1 MSRIRKKNSSGKW
14 MLIVILLG
22 MILGGGYIYTSPEFE
37 RVAPQIES
45 KTNIYWNKKRPLQ
58 IKLNDNVG
66 LKSFSLVLSDGTKS
80 VIIGQ
85 GEFEKGVTE
94 RLLSVNYPKGKLL
107 DPKAKH
113 LKLKITVVDQSLWNI
128 FQGNQ
133 SEKVIDIKIDT
144 KRPTVSILSN
154 SYSITQGGAALV
166 VFFAEDENMEKLYV
180 EAAGN
185 HFKVQP
191 YKQKGYYATLV
202 AWPFNQE
209 EFEANIIAMD
219 EAGNQTTT
227 KVAFYLKPHNYKVS
241 WIEAR
246 DSFIDGK
253 ITDLASTEPEYEEI
267 DDKVEKFRAVN
278 EEMRLKNEKKIYT
291 LGKVVSD
298 EMLTH
303 WKIEKFYPL
312 NNGAKVAS
320 YGDERHYYYKDRGN
334 EISRSNHVGI
344 DLASTKM
351 AVIRSSNP
359 GKVVYAGFN
368 GIYGNMPM
376 IDHGFGLYTL
386 YGHCSQVLVEEGE
399 AVKKNQA
406 IAKTGVSGLA
416 LGDHLHFGILVQG
429 IEVRPVEWLDG
440 SWIKKNIDNI
450 FAEADKIINK
460 K

>member
-1 MSRIRKKNSSGKW
+1 MSRIRKKKSSGKW
-14 MLIVILLG
+14 IIIVILLG
-22 MILGGGYIYTSPEFE
+22 IVLGGGYLYTSPEFE
-37 RVAPQIES
+37 RVAPQITS
-45 KTNIYWNKKRPLQ
+45 QNNFYWNKKTPLQ
-58 IKLNDNVG
+58 ITLSDNIG
-66 LKSFSLVLSDGTKS
+66 LKSFELVLSDGKNS

-94 RLLSVNYPKGKLL
+94 RLLSVKYPKSKLL
-107 DPKAKH
+107 DPKAKY
-113 LKLKITVVDQSLWNI
+113 LKLKITAVDQSLWNT

-133 SEKVIDIKIDT
+133 SEKIVDIKVDT
-144 KRPTVSILSN
+144 KRPTVSILAN

-166 VFFAEDENMEKLYV
+166 VFFAEDENMDNLYV

-185 HFKVQP
+185 HFQVQP
-191 YKQKGYYATLV
+191 YREKGYYATLV
-202 AWPFNQE
+202 AWPFNQH
-209 EFEANIIAMD
+209 EFEANIIAVD
-219 EAGNQTTT
+219 EAGNQKTT
-227 KVAFYLKPHNYKVS
+227 KVPFYLKPHDYKVS
-241 WIEAR
+241 WIEAK
-246 DSFIDGK
+246 DSFIEGK
-253 ITDLASTEPEYEEI
+253 ITDLASVDPEYEEI
-267 DDKVEKFRAVN
+267 DEKVEKFRAVN

-291 LGKVVSD
+291 LSKVVSD
-298 EMLTH
+298 EVLTQ
-303 WKIEKFYPL
+303 WKVERFYPL
-312 NNGAKVAS
+312 HNSAKVAS

-386 YGHCSQVLVEEGE
+386 YGHCSQVLVEEDE
-399 AVKKNQA
+399 SVKKNQA

-429 IEVRPVEWLDG
+429 IEVRPVEWLDA

>member
-1 MSRIRKKNSSGKW
+1 MSRIHKKKRSGKW
-14 MLIVILLG
+14 ITIIILLG
-22 MILGGGYIYTSPEFE
+22 GILGGGYLYTSPEFE
-37 RVAPQIES
+37 RVAPQITS
-45 KTNIYWNKKRPLQ
+45 QNNFYWNKKTPLQ
-58 IKLNDNVG
+58 ITLSDNIG
-66 LKSFSLVLSDGTKS
+66 LKSFELVLSDGKNS

-94 RLLSVNYPKGKLL
+94 RLLSVKYPKSKLL

-113 LKLKITVVDQSLWNI
+113 LKLKITAVDQSLWNNL
-128 FQGNQ
+128 QGNR
-133 SEKVIDIKIDT
+133 SEKVIDIKVDT
-144 KRPTVSILSN
+144 KRPTVSILAN

-166 VFFAEDENMEKLYV
+166 VFFAEDENMDNLYV

-185 HFKVQP
+185 HFQVQP
-191 YKQKGYYATLV
+191 YREKGYYATLV
-202 AWPFNQE
+202 AWPFNQH
-209 EFEANIIAMD
+209 EFEANIIAVD
-219 EAGNQTTT
+219 EAGNQKTT
-227 KVAFYLKPHNYKVS
+227 KVPFYLKPHDYKVS
-241 WIEAR
+241 WIEAK
-246 DSFIDGK
+246 DSFIEGK
-253 ITDLASTEPEYEEI
+253 ITDLASVDPEYEEI

-291 LGKVVSD
+291 LSKVVSD
-298 EMLTH
+298 EVLTQ
-303 WKIEKFYPL
+303 WKVERFYPL
-312 NNGAKVAS
+312 HNSAKVAS

-386 YGHCSQVLVEEGE
+386 YGHCSQVLVEEDE
-399 AVKKNQA
+399 SVKKNQA

-429 IEVRPVEWLDG
+429 IEVRPVEWLDA

>member
-1 MSRIRKKNSSGKW
+1 MSRIHKKKRSGKW
-14 MLIVILLG
+14 ITIVILLG
-22 MILGGGYIYTSPEFE
+22 SILGGGYLYTSPEFE
-37 RVAPQIES
+37 RVAPQITS
-45 KTNIYWNKKRPLQ
+45 QSSLYWNKKTPLQ
-58 IKLNDNVG
+58 ITLSDNIG
-66 LKSFSLVLSDGTKS
+66 LKSFELVLSDGKNS

-85 GEFEKGVTE
+85 GEFEKGVTQ
-94 RLLSVNYPKGKLL
+94 RLLNVKYPKSKLL
-107 DPKAKH
+107 DPKAKQ
-113 LKLKITVVDQSLWNI
+113 LKLKITAVDQSLWNN

-133 SEKVIDIKIDT
+133 SEKIVDIKVDT
-144 KRPTVSILSN
+144 KRPTVSILAN

-166 VFFAEDENMEKLYV
+166 VFFSEDENMEKLYV

-191 YKQKGYYATLV
+191 YKEKGYYATLV

-209 EFEANIIAMD
+209 EFEANVIAMD
-219 EAGNQTTT
+219 EAGNHKKT
-227 KVAFYLKPHNYKVS
+227 KVPFYLKSHDYKVS
-241 WIEAR
+241 WIEAK
-246 DSFIDGK
+246 DSFIEGK
-253 ITDLASTEPEYEEI
+253 ITDLASTDPEYEEI
-267 DDKVEKFRAVN
+267 DEKVEKFRAVN
-278 EEMRLKNEKKIYT
+278 EEMRLKNEKKIYA
-291 LGKVVSD
+291 LSKVVSD
-298 EMLTH
+298 EVLTQ
-303 WKIEKFYPL
+303 WKVEKFYPL
-312 NNGAKVAS
+312 HNGAKVAS
-320 YGDERHYYYKDRGN
+320 YGDERHYYYKDKGN

-351 AVIRSSNP
+351 ALIRSSNP

-386 YGHCSQVLVEEGE
+386 YGHCSQILVEEGE
-399 AVKKNQA
+399 TVKKNQA

-429 IEVRPVEWLDG
+429 IEVRPVEWLDA